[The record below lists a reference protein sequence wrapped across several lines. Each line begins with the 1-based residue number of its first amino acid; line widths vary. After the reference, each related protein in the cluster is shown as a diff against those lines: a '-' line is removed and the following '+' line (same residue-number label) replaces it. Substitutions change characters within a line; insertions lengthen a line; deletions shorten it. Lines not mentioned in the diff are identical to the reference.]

1 MAASGIVL
9 ALGASSAVAAPMSAP
24 SQLPTANLVNGA
36 GSDNSDNVTTSPT
49 VSVDA
54 DVDWGFAT
62 TEVSSEAPPPPP
74 EPEPEP
80 EPVVQPQERTA
91 NTQASRSGERTD
103 QTEQAPQEEEA
114 TEEEQS
120 TEEVTTSSGSGA
132 AAVDIGRRYIGTPY
146 VWGGTTP
153 AGFDCSGF
161 TSYVFAQLGVN
172 IPASSGAQRNAGR
185 VVSASEAQPG
195 DLVWWSGHVGIYTGN
210 GNHIAARNPSKPLTE
225 GPISHVGRG
234 TPTFIRVIE

>member
-1 MAASGIVL
+1 
-9 ALGASSAVAAPMSAP
+9 MSAP
-24 SQLPTANLVNGA
+24 SQLPTAHLVNPS

-62 TEVSSEAPPPPP
+62 AEVSSEAPPPPP
-74 EPEPEP
+74 PPEPEP
-80 EPVVQPQERTA
+80 EPVVEQQERTA

-103 QTEQAPQEEEA
+103 QTEQAPQEEEV
-114 TEEEQS
+114 TEEEEP
-120 TEEVTTSSGSGA
+120 TEEVAPATGSGA

-161 TSYVFAQLGVN
+161 TSYVLDRKSTRLN
-172 IPASSGAQRNAGR
+172 S
-185 VVSASEAQPG
+185 
-195 DLVWWSGHVGIYTGN
+195 
-210 GNHIAARNPSKPLTE
+210 
-225 GPISHVGRG
+225 SHVAISYAVFCLKKKNNMSQTNIAPAR
-234 TPTFIRVIE
+234 RVL